1 MHPYKRSARLG
12 DLIREEVAEIIM
24 HKMRDPRLGFVTVTY
39 AKMSDDLKHATI
51 YLSVFEDSKKED
63 TLNIMRASASFI
75 RGELAKK
82 LKIKYIPYLT
92 FMIDE
97 SIEQG
102 LRIDRLLD
110 EIKSEDEADD
120 EDTV

>member
-1 MHPYKRSARLG
+1 MHPYKRSIRLG

-24 HKMRDPRLGFVTVTY
+24 HRMRDPRLGFVTVTY
-39 AKMSDDLKHATI
+39 ARISDDLRHATI
-51 YLSVFEDSKKED
+51 YLSVFEDSKKKD
-63 TLNIMRASASFI
+63 TLNILKASASFI

-82 LKIKYIPYLT
+82 LKIKYIPSLT

-102 LRIDRLLD
+102 LKIDRLLD
-110 EIKSEDEADD
+110 EVRTGDEIDD
-120 EDTV
+120 EDTI

>member
-1 MHPYKRSARLG
+1 MHPYKRSTRLG

-24 HKMRDPRLGFVTVTY
+24 HKLRDPRLGFVTVTY
-39 AKMSDDLKHATI
+39 ARMSDDLKHATI
-51 YLSVFEDSKKED
+51 YLSVFEDSKRKD

-82 LKIKYIPYLT
+82 LKVKYIPSLT

-102 LRIDRLLD
+102 LKIDRLLD
-110 EIKSEDEADD
+110 EINSEGEVDD
-120 EDTV
+120 EDTI